1 MKELEFVDANSFIS
15 RTGDA
20 DSDWC
25 EECKWDI
32 DGKQLGPFSKKFSMD
47 ISSMSVQVGK
57 YIITAEGELL
67 FVSEG
72 NNPVAFFRAES
83 IITTLAC
90 YGTSIAAGCK
100 NGKVLHLRA
109 EWPQFTVGS

>member
-20 DSDWC
+20 DC
-25 EECKWDI
+25 EEQKWDL
-32 DGKQLGPFSKKFSMD
+32 DGKLLGPPSKKKPMD
-47 ISSMSVQVGK
+47 ISSMLVQVGN

-67 FVSEG
+67 LISEG

-83 IITTLAC
+83 IITRLAC
-90 YGTSIAAGCK
+90 YGTRIAAGCE